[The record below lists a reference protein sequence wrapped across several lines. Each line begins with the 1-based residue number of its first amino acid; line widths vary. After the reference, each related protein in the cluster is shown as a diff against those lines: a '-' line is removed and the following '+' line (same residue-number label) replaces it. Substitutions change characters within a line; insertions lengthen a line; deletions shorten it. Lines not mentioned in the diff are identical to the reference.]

1 MINPADVVT
10 PSMIA
15 GAVQKIRFDRSIK
28 SFEFKPSLGIVAKA
42 VDRWAIDIRSFREP
56 LKRSIQQ
63 VMIPS
68 FRENFAVG
76 GRPAWDPL
84 TENTIRKRGFSAWP
98 ILVRSGKLRRG
109 VTTLKIWT
117 ITPASASIKDL
128 PDRIWYGK
136 VHQAGYEGDESMFGG
151 GKWFDKYKNAAR
163 KVLGPDAND
172 KEVNELGMKMFDKR
186 LVSHGPAPGA
196 KADIPARPFAVFQD
210 EDLDEIQEIFAE
222 WLIERARRAGVFG

>member
-1 MINPADVVT
+1 MGAADFVT

-15 GAVQKIRFDRSIK
+15 GAVQKLKFNKSIQ

-68 FRENFAVG
+68 FRKNFATG
-76 GRPAWDPL
+76 GRPPWDPL
-84 TENTIRKRGFSAWP
+84 AEPTIRKRNFSAWP
-98 ILVRSGKLRRG
+98 ILVRSGKLSRG

-117 ITPASASIKDL
+117 ITPAAATIKDL

-136 VHQAGYEGDESMFGG
+136 VHQAGYEGDSNMLGG

-163 KVLGPDAND
+163 RVLGEDATD
-172 KEVNELGMKMFDKR
+172 KEVTDLGMKMFDKR
-186 LVSHGPAPGA
+186 MLAHGSPPGA
-196 KADIPARPFAVFQD
+196 GADIPARPFAVFQD
-210 EDLDEIQEIFAE
+210 EDLDDIQEIFAD